1 MDKNIKKYIHDN
13 INNYMEHAKHIQRPI
28 IGRCVVLPYINEGEN
43 MSIKIHVDK
52 IKKYKLTGVEILKM
66 AELPREYFRGYPNV
80 CRDLMSDCFT
90 LRYKDSK
97 NDTVHLVSANMGDEF
112 TEHELR
118 LLINWIRLA
127 GDRLHKNDKTETKE
141 ENKPAKDWSGTY
153 TFEV

>member
-1 MDKNIKKYIHDN
+1 
-13 INNYMEHAKHIQRPI
+13 MEHAKHIQRPI